1 MSESPSLMTVEEVA
15 EFLRVRPSTVYDW
28 AKDGKIPA
36 SKVGRLWRFHRDE
49 IDEWVRNGG
58 LQGKVRDSQR
68 EGD

>member
-58 LQGKVRDSQR
+58 ASGKEPRKT
-68 EGD
+68 

>member
-1 MSESPSLMTVEEVA
+1 VSESPSLMTVEEVA

-58 LQGKVRDSQR
+58 LQGKARDSQR